1 MGGITC
7 GFACFSCHGAAT
19 NEECNAGPMEVCR
32 PDSMACENEV
42 RVHHGKK
49 QIFKRGKQEHACRN
63 HVKLSYQLNVME
75 MKKTMYADAVVPAIC
90 VTKPNVFAARDV
102 TSTKLILLSSWTLQV
117 LSRSRTSTQ

>member
-1 MGGITC
+1 MKSATLDLWKCVDQILWLVKMK
-7 GFACFSCHGAAT
+7 FAYTTERNRFSRGA
-19 NEECNAGPMEVCR
+19 NK
-32 PDSMACENEV
+32 SMLAETT
-42 RVHHGKK
+42 R
-49 QIFKRGKQEHACRN
+49 FRT